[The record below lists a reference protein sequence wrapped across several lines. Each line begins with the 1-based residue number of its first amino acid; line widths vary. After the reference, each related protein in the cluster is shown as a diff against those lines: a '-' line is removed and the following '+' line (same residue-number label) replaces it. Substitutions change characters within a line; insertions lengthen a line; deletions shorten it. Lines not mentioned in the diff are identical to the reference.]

1 MLPFLVFGFFAEVIA
16 ASVGFGASTILL
28 PLALLYFDFK
38 TALTLVAFF
47 HLFGTLSRSY
57 FFRAGLN
64 RKIILQFGTTSIIF
78 GLLGAF
84 LANTL
89 TQTML
94 KGLLGVFL
102 TLYGLLS
109 LIKKDIRIKAAPANL
124 IFGGSLS
131 GFLAG
136 LIGTG
141 GALRATFLAA
151 LKSKKQEYLAT
162 TAVVALAVDLTRIPV
177 YLSSGFLAS
186 TYFWWLIPLFLTA
199 VVATF
204 LGKQIALFLPAKI
217 FERLILL
224 AITAAGFWFTY
235 LWLFP

>member
-28 PLALLYFDFK
+28 PLALLYFDFR

-64 RKIILQFGTTSIIF
+64 RKIIFQFGLPGVIF
-78 GLLGAF
+78 GLLGAV
-84 LANTL
+84 LANSL
-89 TQTML
+89 TQTLL

-102 TLYGLLS
+102 ILYGLFS
-109 LIKKDIRIKAAPANL
+109 LWRRNFRVKANL
-124 IFGGSLS
+124 TNLALGGSLS

-141 GALRATFLAA
+141 GALRATFLSAI
-151 LKSKKQEYLAT
+151 KSDRKEYLAT

-177 YLSSGFLAS
+177 YLSSGFLSPA
-186 TYFWWLIPLFLTA
+186 YFWWLPPLF
-199 VVATF
+199 VAAASATY
-204 LGKQIALFLPAKI
+204 LGKRLAFFLPARL
-217 FERLILL
+217 FEKLILL
-224 AITAAGFWFTY
+224 AITGAGLWFAY